1 MSKVIRISDELYEII
16 ENTSFNNGVKMQHII
31 DSVLKE
37 GIKTLKENDN
47 LVVCERGRNVQIKW

>member
-16 ENTSFNNGVKMQHII
+16 ENTSFNNGVKMQHIV
-31 DSVLKE
+31 DAVLQE